1 MRGLAQVSRTIRM
14 VLLPVVCAGIAVAG
28 CSVKAGVTTDSTI
41 SKENLEQGISDA
53 LTKTVGRKPDAVACP
68 GPVKA
73 KIGETTRCELTGDGV
88 KYGVTATITS
98 NDNGKYQYSV
108 KVDDRPAR

>member
-1 MRGLAQVSRTIRM
+1 VRGNRGRR
-14 VLLPVVCAGIAVAG
+14 LLGESG
-28 CSVKAGVTTDSTI
+28 RDDRFDHLQ
-41 SKENLEQGISDA
+41 ENLEQGISDA